1 LIRDTARFGEDA
13 SRAALLVERIPQGGR
28 ALDAIINLYAAQR
41 RLGGWWNHADDDDWT
56 KEDLGKLDEYM
67 LALESVLETDK
78 LLFTWKEKLCISNG
92 DWNTLRSLIQDP
104 EVRKAVL
111 EDELRS
117 HRKKEEDEGLR
128 VTDDTTLAQLV
139 QVLRDPETHVARLR
153 GLREKTDYLEKRLR
167 FMTDHGDD
175 LKVRLRDTTMQINNH
190 ADKQP
195 PDKQPPDKQPPD
207 KQPPAT
213 PARNN
218 RPDSLDTASRSLIG
232 SLGSTLEQQIEA
244 LNALV

>member
-175 LKVRLRDTTMQINNH
+175 LKVRLRDTTMQINNL
-190 ADKQP
+190 QI
-195 PDKQPPDKQPPD
+195 
-207 KQPPAT
+207 
-213 PARNN
+213 NN
-218 RPDSLDTASRSLIG
+218 LQINNLQQRLRETTNQRDSLDTASRSLIG